1 MSNAI
6 KKTHEVLSY
15 VDMYFCTVTVVV
27 SLSRKIWVFLFLI

>member
-27 SLSRKIWVFLFLI
+27 SLKIWVFLF